1 MVISNVEASRLNIPV
16 KIPIT
21 EKTMMQGLVLV
32 LVHTDDGVTGIGICR
47 DRAEAPVCE
56 LISGQLGPFLT
67 GRNPVETEGIWNN
80 AWWELG
86 ANYKIRTGTV
96 SRAISAVDQA
106 LWDIKGKYFGQPVFR
121 LLGGAST
128 SSIEAYT
135 TFGLNLLDD
144 EQLVEL
150 ARQLVRQGHDKLKMQ
165 VVAANRGQDIRPDV
179 TRVRLVREAVGEDVK
194 IILDANSKYNFV
206 NCLKLAKR
214 IEPYDIT
221 HFDDPVYIKDVHLM
235 AELRR
240 QTTIPLAA
248 RAHGDNIWDNRDM
261 IAGGAV
267 DVVQPNVVDNG
278 GYTECLKV
286 AHMAEMYH
294 LPLSTGGAFHLQ
306 NAHLIG
312 GVSNGWMTEYHLLV
326 AQASETIFANA
337 PKAEGGRLQLLEKP
351 GLGLELDEAAVREY
365 TERNGG

>member
-1 MVISNVEASRLNIPV
+1 MKISQVDATRINIPV

-21 EKTMMQGLVLV
+21 ENPISQGFVLV
-32 LVHTDDGVTGIGICR
+32 LVHTDDGVTGIGLCR
-47 DRAEAPVCE
+47 DRAEAPVRE
-56 LISGQLGPFLT
+56 LITRQLRPFLA
-67 GRNPVETEGIWNN
+67 GRNPLETEGIWND

-106 LWDIKGKYFGQPVFR
+106 LWDIKGKCFGQPIFR
-121 LLGGAST
+121 LLGGASN
-128 SSIEAYT
+128 SSIESYT
-135 TFGLNLLDD
+135 TFGLNLLND

-150 ARQLVRQGHDKLKMQ
+150 AKQLVRQGHDKLKMQ
-165 VVAANRGQDIRPDV
+165 VMAANRGQDIRPDV

-194 IILDANSKYNFV
+194 IILDGNSKYNFF

-235 AELRR
+235 ADLRR

-326 AQASETIFANA
+326 AQASEIIFVDP
-337 PKAEGGRLQLLEKP
+337 PKPEGGRLPLLEKP
-351 GLGLELDEAAVREY
+351 GLGLELNEAAIKEY
-365 TERNGG
+365 TVPD

>member
-1 MVISNVEASRLNIPV
+1 MKISQVEATRLSIPV
-16 KIPIT
+16 KIPLTERTIT
-21 EKTMMQGLVLV
+21 EGLVLV
-32 LVHTDDGVTGIGICR
+32 LVQTDDGVTGIGICR
-47 DRAEAPVCE
+47 DRAEAPVPE
-56 LISGQLGPFLT
+56 LISRQLGPFLI
-67 GRNPVETEGIWNN
+67 GRNPVETEGIWTE

-96 SRAISAVDQA
+96 SRAMSAVDQA
-106 LWDIKGKYFGQPVFR
+106 LWDIKGKYFGQPIFR

-135 TFGLNLLDD
+135 TFGLNLLND
-144 EQLVEL
+144 EQLVQL
-150 ARQLVRQGHDKLKMQ
+150 ARQLVSQGHDKLKMQ
-165 VVAANRGQDIRPDV
+165 VMAANRGQDIRPDV
-179 TRVRLVREAVGEDVK
+179 TRVRLVREAVGEEVK
-194 IILDANSKYNFV
+194 IILDGNSKYNFV
-206 NCLKLAKR
+206 NCLRLAKR
-214 IEPYDIT
+214 IEPYDLT
-221 HFDDPVYIKDVHLM
+221 HFDDPVYIKDTHLM

-326 AQASETIFANA
+326 AQASETIFADA
-337 PKAEGGRLQLLEKP
+337 PKPQGGRLPLLEKP

-365 TERNGG
+365 TVP

>member
-1 MVISNVEASRLNIPV
+1 MVMKVSQVEVRSLSIPV

-21 EKTMMQGLVLV
+21 EKITIQGFVLV

-47 DRAEAPVCE
+47 DSGGGALRE
-56 LISGQLGPFLT
+56 LISSELVPFLT
-67 GRNPVETEGIWNN
+67 GRNPVETERIWTE

-86 ANYKIRTGTV
+86 ASYKIRTGAV
-96 SRAISAVDQA
+96 ARAMSAVDQA
-106 LWDIKGKYFGQPVFR
+106 LWDIKGKYFGQPIFR
-121 LLGGAST
+121 LLGGASAN
-128 SSIEAYT
+128 SIEAYT
-135 TFGLNLLDD
+135 TFGLNLLND
-144 EQLVEL
+144 EELVEL

-165 VVAANRGQDIRPDV
+165 VMAANRGQDIRPDV

-194 IILDANSKYNFV
+194 IILDGNSKYNFV
-206 NCLKLAKR
+206 NCLKLAKH
-214 IEPYDIT
+214 IEPYDLT

-326 AQASETIFANA
+326 AQANEIIFSNA
-337 PKAEGGRLQLLEKP
+337 PKPEGGWLPLLEKP
-351 GLGLELDEAAVREY
+351 GMGLELDEAAVREY
-365 TERNGG
+365 TVQ